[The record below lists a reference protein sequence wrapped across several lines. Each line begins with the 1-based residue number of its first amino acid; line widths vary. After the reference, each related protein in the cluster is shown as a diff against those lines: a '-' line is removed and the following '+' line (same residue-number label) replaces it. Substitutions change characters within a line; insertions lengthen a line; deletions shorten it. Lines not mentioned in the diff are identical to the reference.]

1 MANEDRKQNL
11 SSNHKNKLEFRE
23 KRIELHL
30 LPLVICLLFNHLL
43 LNPTVPSLILWK
55 MLFYKERESQL
66 KLFSFTQQLQLLP
79 GHKW

>member
-30 LPLVICLLFNHLL
+30 LPLVICLLFYHLL

-55 MLFYKERESQL
+55 ILFYKERESQL

-79 GHKW
+79 EHKW